1 MDNLSSEVSTVLTME
16 GLAIPPEGVYP
27 AFILGMLSY
36 CIILF
41 CNLVIILTIALD
53 KRLHEPMY
61 LLLINLPINDLMG
74 ATAILPQLMK
84 QILMDSRS
92 ISYLACVTQAF
103 FVHMFLGGSALILIA
118 MAYDRYVAICNPL
131 RYSAIMTNVYLLK
144 IITLIWVVDFTLM
157 FILVALLLRF
167 PLCRSI
173 VSNVYCDNPSLV
185 RLVCADTTL
194 NNIYGL
200 FIIVSVQVVFVSA
213 VFYTYLQIL
222 LTCLKNKQSDAK
234 SKAIQ
239 TCVSHLM
246 VFIILELTG
255 LMTLL
260 SYRFEKASPQL
271 RKVVGIFVIIFP
283 PTMNPIIYGLKTKEI
298 RNKIPMFFRRKVSA
312 L

>member
-16 GLAIPPEGVYP
+16 GLAIPPEVVYP

-53 KRLHEPMY
+53 NRLHEPMY

-74 ATAILPQLMK
+74 ATAILC
-84 QILMDSRS
+84 I
-92 ISYLACVTQAF
+92 
-103 FVHMFLGGSALILIA
+103 
-118 MAYDRYVAICNPL
+118 YVAICNPL

-144 IITLIWVVDFTLM
+144 IITLVWVVDLTLM
-157 FILVALLLRF
+157 LILVALLLRF
-167 PLCRSI
+167 PLCRSF

-200 FIIVSVQVVFVSA
+200 FIIVFVQVLFVGA
-213 VFYTYLQIL
+213 IFYTYLQIL

-271 RKVVGIFVIIFP
+271 RKIVGIVVMIFP

-298 RNKIPMFFRRKVSA
+298 RSKIPMFFSQKVSA
-312 L
+312 F